1 MPLPIPHTVHVHS
14 VQRPTE
20 VPCEPLERLVK
31 VVHKSDDKFPSDDFL
46 GGIDVVG
53 CERLHWFVRED
64 AHQVVVTFI
73 GLLWQK

>member
-1 MPLPIPHTVHVHS
+1 M
-14 VQRPTE
+14 
-20 VPCEPLERLVK
+20 ERLVK